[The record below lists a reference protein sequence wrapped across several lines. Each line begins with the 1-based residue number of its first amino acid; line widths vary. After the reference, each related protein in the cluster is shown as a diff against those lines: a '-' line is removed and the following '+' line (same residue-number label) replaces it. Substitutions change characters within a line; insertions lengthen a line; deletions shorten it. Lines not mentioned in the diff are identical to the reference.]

1 MRKIFWIAGLVLV
14 ISLACE
20 KKGEPQQKDKNI
32 EKLVKTEKPAEPKP
46 IESPRRI
53 IERAEKVVAG
63 EQTLTGEVRY
73 SNLEGGFYE
82 LVADDGERY
91 DPVNLPD
98 EYKKDGLRVKF
109 QIRAKRDIVGIHM
122 AGKIVEIV
130 KIEKL

>member
-1 MRKIFWIAGLVLV
+1 MRKIFWIAGLILLV
-14 ISLACE
+14 GLACE

-32 EKLVKTEKPAEPKP
+32 EKLVETEKPAEPKP

-73 SNLEGGFYE
+73 NNLEGGFYE
-82 LVADDGERY
+82 LVADGGERY

-109 QIRAKRDIVGIHM
+109 QIREKRDMVGIHM
-122 AGKIVEIV
+122 VGKIVEVV